1 MRSCLVAVLEGGVV
15 VVVVVGWWRHRER
28 GLLISVA
35 ARNALPPRW
44 SALAVS
50 RHADGGIMGPI
61 CDWAL
66 PLNYFLP
73 PLAPPFFLF
82 IFFQIQGELNASVW
96 EMRQAG
102 SS

>member
-1 MRSCLVAVLEGGVV
+1 MRSYLVAGLEGGVVVV

-73 PLAPPFFLF
+73 LLPPPFIII
-82 IFFQIQGELNASVW
+82 IF
-96 EMRQAG
+96 
-102 SS
+102 